1 MLSLPFTSKRLAF
14 LRVVCLFPPLLR
26 LPGFEQILNLNQSFS
41 RGITL
46 WSSNEPKLLPG
57 TGDACNA
64 SPLGCNCP
72 YESGPVTGV
81 TWV

>member
-1 MLSLPFTSKRLAF
+1 MLSLPFTSKRLPF
-14 LRVVCLFPPLLR
+14 LRVVFLFPPLLR
-26 LPGFEQILNLNQSFS
+26 LPGFERILNLNQSFS

-57 TGDACNA
+57 TGDA
-64 SPLGCNCP
+64 SPRHHCP
-72 YESGPVTGV
+72 YESGPVTGA